1 MTPAADLQI
10 ANSDS
15 PDPVQTGDQLT
26 YTLTVHNA
34 GPSTASDVSVSDP
47 LPSGLTLDS
56 ASASQGTCS
65 WTTTVTCSRV
75 PPAAGVAND
84 ASVTIVVTPELRGD
98 PERHEYRHGP
108 HRPSADPSTSD
119 NQAGEQTAVHGPP
132 TADLQLSKGDAP
144 DPAFVGSDIIYTLTI
159 HNEGPD
165 PASSVAVSDLLPTG
179 IALVSATSTHGACS
193 GTTTLSCELGTV
205 GAGSANDVTVTIVVG
220 VGESA
225 IPSVTNTATVSSAT
239 ADPDL
244 SNNEASAETAVEPP
258 PSADL
263 QLSLEDSPDP
273 VDAGSNLDYT
283 LTVHNAGPDT
293 ASDVSVSDPLPAGVT
308 LVSGD
313 AEPGHL
319 RLVPRR

>member
-1 MTPAADLQI
+1 MA
-10 ANSDS
+10 
-15 PDPVQTGDQLT
+15 
-26 YTLTVHNA
+26 
-34 GPSTASDVSVSDP
+34 VSDP
-47 LPSGLTLDS
+47 
-56 ASASQGTCS
+56 
-65 WTTTVTCSRV
+65 
-75 PPAAGVAND
+75 
-84 ASVTIVVTPELRGD
+84 
-98 PERHEYRHGP
+98 
-108 HRPSADPSTSD
+108 
-119 NQAGEQTAVHGPP
+119 
-132 TADLQLSKGDAP
+132 
-144 DPAFVGSDIIYTLTI
+144 
-159 HNEGPD
+159 
-165 PASSVAVSDLLPTG
+165 LPTG
-179 IALVSATSTHGACS
+179 IALVSATSTQGACS

-308 LVSGD
+308 LVSATPSQGTCAGTSTVTCDLGSLATGAPNDVTVTVVVTPARTAAPSVTNTATVSASTGD
-313 AEPGHL
+313 PDYSNNQAGTDTAINVPPSADLSLEKSDSPDPVQTGDGITYSLTVHNDGPDPASDVTVSD
-319 RLVPRR
+319 RFRQVSRSSRRPRRRARATGPPPSPVISARSIRVPAMT